1 MNAIKSRL
9 PLNATSLK
17 IIAIVLMA
25 CDHLHQMWAPLGA
38 PIWLKWLG
46 RPVFPL
52 FLFVIA
58 ESFHY
63 TSNRKGMLK
72 RLLLASWIMTLG
84 NVALQTVLPNPSP
97 SVVLMNSAF
106 MTFFVTGLY
115 IVFYDKLTEA
125 VKTKRAGKI
134 AKAVLLFFVPLLTAI
149 PMVLV
154 GALSGGE
161 NIPWP
166 LIKALATVC
175 LLIPSVIS
183 AEAGLSM
190 IPLGLL
196 FYALRGRRW
205 AQMLVLAV
213 YAIAIFAV
221 SKGVNYQWMAIF
233 AIIPIFLYNGEK
245 GRGMKRF
252 FYIFYPVHIY
262 VLYIVATLMA
272 RG

>member
-1 MNAIKSRL
+1 
-9 PLNATSLK
+9 
-17 IIAIVLMA
+17 
-25 CDHLHQMWAPLGA
+25 
-38 PIWLKWLG
+38 
-46 RPVFPL
+46 RPVFPI

-58 ESFHY
+58 ESFRY
-63 TSNRKGMLK
+63 TGNRKGLLK

-84 NVALQTVLPNPSP
+84 NVALQTALPNPSP

-125 VKTKRAGKI
+125 VKARQAGKI
-134 AKAVLLFFVPLLTAI
+134 AKAVLLFFVPVLTAI

-154 GALSGGE
+154 GALSGNE
-161 NIPWP
+161 NISWP

-175 LLIPSVIS
+175 LLIPSILS

-190 IPLGLL
+190 IALGLL
-196 FYALRGRRW
+196 FYAFREKRW
-205 AQMLVLAV
+205 AQMVVLAA
-213 YAIAIFAV
+213 YSAAIFV
-221 SKGVNYQWMAIF
+221 LSKGANYQWMAIF
-233 AIIPIFLYNGEK
+233 ALIPIFFYNGEK

-262 VLYIVATLMA
+262 VLYIIATLLSTA
-272 RG
+272 